1 MKRVGL
7 LLFIILLIS
16 ATGLLSI
23 YIYFGPDNSDDNEFF
38 FGVSFGQ
45 DTVEEAKL
53 LIDKV
58 KDYTNFFL
66 INNWNIVTNETAL
79 NEVSE
84 YAVEF
89 NLHFMVFFVVLYD
102 WHLSWLDAAEDIYG
116 DRFLGAYLYDEPG
129 GRQID
134 SGSWFSDAGA
144 VAHPGYAEEYA
155 NILANASDYS
165 DASKLFT
172 SSVSSYYMQ
181 DLKERNIPAFTSD
194 YALYWFDYL
203 AGYDTV
209 FVQLGWNHE
218 TTKHIALCR
227 GAANVQGK
235 DWGAI
240 ITWTYNEPPYL
251 ASGLEIL
258 EEMRMAY
265 HAGARFVVVF
275 NYGRDSETGKSYCIL
290 EDEHFEAMQDF
301 WTYIHDHPR
310 HHAQTK
316 GQVAYVLPKNYGWGM
331 RHPDDNIWGFWHAD
345 EKSAQIWS
353 LSQTLLKQY
362 GLALD
367 IVYDEPDFP
376 IANLYQEIYY
386 AE

>member
-165 DASKLFT
+165 DASKIFT
-172 SSVSSYYMQ
+172 SSVSSHYMQ